1 MKAIILAGGLGTRLR
16 PFTTNFPK
24 PLMPIGDVPILEILL
39 RQLKRHGVSEATVMA
54 GHLAY
59 LIEGYFGDGAS
70 LGVSITYVR
79 EDDPLGTAGPL
90 RQLRGRFDDD
100 VLVMNGDLLTD
111 LDFAALM
118 RRHREAAGVA
128 TIAVYR
134 QNEQLELGVLDVTEA
149 GNVVGYDEKPTLHL
163 DVSMGAY
170 AMAPNIF
177 ELIPSGRY
185 DMPQLIVDLLSAK
198 QRVVAHRHDGL
209 WLDIGRVEDYAR
221 AVDLFN
227 REPAAFLPDAGI
239 ETTSTSDATIR
250 MTTELDH

>member
-1 MKAIILAGGLGTRLR
+1 VKAIILAGGLGTRLR

-227 REPAAFLPDAGI
+227 RNPASFLPGAGI
-239 ETTSTSDATIR
+239 ETTSTSDPR
-250 MTTELDH
+250 YG